1 MEKPKEWRVSCK
13 KRQTMKRI
21 MTAPK
26 AVGEIRLIMK
36 TPPEEKMLE
45 GV

>member
-13 KRQTMKRI
+13 KRQTRKRI

-26 AVGEIRLIMK
+26 AVGEIRWIMK
-36 TPPEEKMLE
+36 IPPEEKMLAE
-45 GV
+45 V

>member
-1 MEKPKEWRVSCK
+1 MEKYYEWRVSCK
-13 KRQTMKRI
+13 KIQTMKRI

-26 AVGEIRLIMK
+26 TVGGIRLIMK
-36 TPPEEKMLE
+36 PPLEKKMLA

>member
-1 MEKPKEWRVSCK
+1 MEKPREWRVSCK

-26 AVGEIRLIMK
+26 AVGEIRLIRK
-36 TPPEEKMLE
+36 TLRKEKMWE

>member
-13 KRQTMKRI
+13 KRQTRKRI

-26 AVGEIRLIMK
+26 AVGEIRWIMK
-36 TPPEEKMLE
+36 IPPEEKMLE

>member
-13 KRQTMKRI
+13 KRQIKKRI
-21 MTAPK
+21 MTAPI

>member
-1 MEKPKEWRVSCK
+1 MEKYQEWRVSCK
-13 KRQTMKRI
+13 KRQKMKRI

-26 AVGEIRLIMK
+26 IVGEIRLIMK
-36 TPPEEKMLE
+36 PPPEEKMLE